1 MNQHI
6 MNQEEFDLWAGSYD
20 ESVGRSDQQ
29 NTYPFAGYRQV
40 LNEIY
45 RGVLSQPAK
54 TVLDIGFGTGCSPPS
69 CTSRAARYSA
79 RISPRR
85 CSNWPGRKCLRP
97 SCIKGISPMAWQ
109 SP

>member
-6 MNQEEFDLWAGSYD
+6 MNQQEFDLWAGSYD
-20 ESVGRSDQQ
+20 KSVGLSDQQ

-54 TVLDIGFGTGCSPPS
+54 TVLDIGFGTGARHPLYPAPPGS
-69 CTSRAARYSA
+69 VWFH
-79 RISPRR
+79 RR
-85 CSNWPGRKCLRP
+85 CSIEIVVPILPRHGAPPPIQNAQN
-97 SCIKGISPMAWQ
+97 I
-109 SP
+109 